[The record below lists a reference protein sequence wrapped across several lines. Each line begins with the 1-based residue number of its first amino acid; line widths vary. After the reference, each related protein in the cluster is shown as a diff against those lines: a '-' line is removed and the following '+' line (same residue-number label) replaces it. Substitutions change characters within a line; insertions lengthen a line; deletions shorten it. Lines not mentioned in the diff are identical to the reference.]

1 MTIFSKPSTR
11 QRIASPG
18 ILSCGR
24 LLTSLAVGN
33 AAWVVGLVGI
43 ASLATPSAVWAQSAD
58 EAQVATPITAT
69 SPDAAASD
77 DAPKPADTTAPV
89 ADAADA
95 VQTTDADSAT
105 AVNETPAGVNAQ
117 PLTSPTS
124 ETQTLGTP
132 ATSTRTTD
140 SPTARK
146 VVDEEPQLSFNF
158 SGADW
163 KMVVEWLASEAN
175 LSLQADRFPA
185 GTVNYIDPARTYSVK
200 EAMDVLNRL
209 LLDRGYALV
218 RRGRLLMLINL
229 ESDNAPK
236 LIGEVAEL
244 VTPDELDTR
253 ANSDIVRC
261 VFALG
266 SVSADA
272 AREEIGQLIGPAG
285 SSIVLDSA
293 KQVVVTE
300 TVGKLKAIRAL
311 LENAGTAGSEVTEI
325 VLKHRVADE
334 VLEIAR
340 PLLGLED
347 TANSNDSIRIAVGTY
362 GDRIY
367 ATGDA
372 AKCALLKRIV
382 ERADTPMATP
392 DATAADPA
400 NLPRLE
406 TYAVGSVDPATVLD
420 VLQTLLAGIPDTRI
434 ASDPLSKGVIAYA
447 RPDTHKVIR
456 ETIDKLEGKGSTFE
470 IIQLRR
476 LEPSQALLTI
486 NKFFGVTSTGGEG
499 PTVDGDPVTGK
510 LWVRGTPEQIQL
522 VRNLIERLEG
532 ADAKGPLGD
541 RVRILPYTGATAQQS
556 LEQMQTLWELSGRP
570 GKIRMVTPAG
580 STSNEQRSPDGISFP
595 QRRVAG
601 ERYDQIRRQ
610 ASPESDRNRREPQAA
625 PENNPPQPQ
634 PAAPD
639 ESLEEARRSTEDRYH
654 LVAQQNAA
662 TSSNLQGASVPTGV
676 AATDG
681 VDEAGEQEAPPSG
694 DIVVTMTPNGII
706 IASDDPNALAEF
718 EQMMRTLVDQTS
730 LGSDQPTVFWL
741 KYAKATEAA
750 STITKIL
757 GGSSESS
764 VSSSGSGGG
773 SVLSELGGGMLGG
786 LLGIGGS
793 SSSSSSG
800 PVLTTTGSVSIIPDA
815 RLNALIVQANAVD
828 MRMIEMVLEVIDR
841 EESPED
847 VQTVARPQLIP
858 VVYQDANDVATI
870 IKGVYA
876 ERMGGQS
883 EGRNRQPSPEDF
895 INALRGGGGGGRG
908 GSRQEEQA
916 SKPATITVAVDAKS
930 NSLIV
935 SAPPQ
940 DIEDIRELVEAI
952 DAGGVSSEETVE
964 IVSLGGNLKPEVVQ
978 QALQSVLG
986 PQAKASTTAT
996 TNTTN
1001 QPAPTS
1007 SGATRGSSSD
1017 QPSSD
1022 DIQRRIEFFRA
1033 LRGGGGGGGF
1043 GGGGFPGGG
1052 FGGGGFGGSRGGD
1065 GGGRG
1070 R

>member
-1 MTIFSKPSTR
+1 
-11 QRIASPG
+11 
-18 ILSCGR
+18 
-24 LLTSLAVGN
+24 
-33 AAWVVGLVGI
+33 
-43 ASLATPSAVWAQSAD
+43 
-58 EAQVATPITAT
+58 
-69 SPDAAASD
+69 
-77 DAPKPADTTAPV
+77 
-89 ADAADA
+89 
-95 VQTTDADSAT
+95 
-105 AVNETPAGVNAQ
+105 
-117 PLTSPTS
+117 
-124 ETQTLGTP
+124 
-132 ATSTRTTD
+132 
-140 SPTARK
+140 
-146 VVDEEPQLSFNF
+146 
-158 SGADW
+158 
-163 KMVVEWLASEAN
+163 MVVEWLANEAG

-185 GTVNYIDPARTYSVK
+185 GTVNYIDPSRTYSVK

-218 RRGRLLMLINL
+218 RRGRSLMLINL

-244 VTPDELDTR
+244 VTPDELDAR

-266 SVSADA
+266 GMSAEA
-272 AREEIGQLIGPAG
+272 ARNEISQLIGPAG
-285 SSIVLDSA
+285 SSIVLESA

-300 TVGKLKAIRAL
+300 TVGKLRAIRAL
-311 LENAGTAGSEVTEI
+311 LENAGNANNSVTEI

-334 VLEIAR
+334 VLDIAR
-340 PLLGLED
+340 PLLGLEAG
-347 TANSNDSIRIAVGTY
+347 ANSNDTIRIAVGPY

-372 AKCALLKRIV
+372 TKCALLTNIV
-382 ERADTPMATP
+382 ERIDTPMTAP
-392 DATAADPA
+392 DAIAADPT

-406 TYAVGSVDPATVLD
+406 TYAVGAVDPTTVID

-447 RPDTHKVIR
+447 RPETHKVIR

-522 VRNLIERLEG
+522 VKNLIERLEG

-541 RVRILPYTGATAQQS
+541 RVRILPYTGATAQQT
-556 LEQMQTLWELSGRP
+556 LEQMQTLWNLSGRS

-580 STSNEQRSPDGISFP
+580 STGTPTQSTDGITFP

-601 ERYDQIRRQ
+601 ERVDQQRGPENSQQPIDERRQ
-610 ASPESDRNRREPQAA
+610 PPVAPEKPAGGLPADAADKTFEEARAESDRE
-625 PENNPPQPQ
+625 
-634 PAAPD
+634 
-639 ESLEEARRSTEDRYH
+639 YH
-654 LVAQQNAA
+654 LVAQQA
-662 TSSNLQGASVPTGV
+662 
-676 AATDG
+676 D
-681 VDEAGEQEAPPSG
+681 APPAISESDHSDGLQPADETNGSRNVTVTKQVADSEESAVQPTG
-694 DIVVTMTPNGII
+694 DIVVTMTPTGMI

-741 KYAKATEAA
+741 KFAKATEAA

-757 GGSSESS
+757 GGASDSSSS
-764 VSSSGSGGG
+764 SSSGGGG

-793 SSSSSSG
+793 SSSAGSG

-847 VQTVARPQLIP
+847 VQTVSRPQLIP
-858 VVYQDANDVATI
+858 VIYQDANDVATI

-876 ERMGGQS
+876 ERMGGGQN
-883 EGRNRQPSPEDF
+883 ENRNRQPSPEDF

-908 GSRQEEQA
+908 GARQEEQV

-940 DIEDIRELVEAI
+940 DVEDIRELVEAI

-978 QALQSVLG
+978 KALESVLG
-986 PQAKASTTAT
+986 PQAKASTTASAT
-996 TNTTN
+996 
-1001 QPAPTS
+1001 PPPTS
-1007 SGATRGSSSD
+1007 S
-1017 QPSSD
+1017 QPSSSGSGAASGNNNAPQPSAE

-1033 LRGGGGGGGF
+1033 LRGGGGGGQG
-1043 GGGGFPGGG
+1043 GGG
-1052 FGGGGFGGSRGGD
+1052 FGGGGFGGGGFGGGGFG

-1070 R
+1070 GFGGGGGGNDGGGGGRGGR